1 MFPLQIIVNRAEQG
15 RDIDQQGTIMDFFL
29 IEVELIYNSIS
40 VLGDNIMM
48 QNDHHIKSITIY
60 YHTKQDGFLKYIQV
74 YCYNIFTHTLFNIA
88 L

>member
-40 VLGDNIMM
+40 VLG
-48 QNDHHIKSITIY
+48 
-60 YHTKQDGFLKYIQV
+60 V
-74 YCYNIFTHTLFNIA
+74 
-88 L
+88 